1 MQTFSEL
8 IDPEGH
14 FLKCFH
20 RSRSTVLVEFSQQP
34 WDTCIPLFLQVEKQ
48 TQGHGITCQV
58 PAASQGQSVSGPQAC
73 VLLVPGCPTEL
84 GRPVP
89 TAGSIPEAAA
99 VFPGISQLWDF
110 SELQNI
116 CIKWE
121 KEGYQLL
128 ILPIKLKKK
137 KKTGLPWRLSDRVCL
152 PVSIGDP
159 VRALIPEDLACL
171 RAAQPMCYS
180 HQASALEAVLCK
192 RSPLSE
198 KPTPTTRE

>member
-1 MQTFSEL
+1 M
-8 IDPEGH
+8 
-14 FLKCFH
+14 
-20 RSRSTVLVEFSQQP
+20 
-34 WDTCIPLFLQVEKQ
+34 EKQ

-89 TAGSIPEAAA
+89 TAGRASL
-99 VFPGISQLWDF
+99 SSCSF
-110 SELQNI
+110 SWYFSALGFLRVTEYL
-116 CIKWE
+116 
-121 KEGYQLL
+121 YQVRKGG
-128 ILPIKLKKK
+128 LPTPYFAHYLKKN
-137 KKTGLPWRLSDRVCL
+137 KKTGLPWSLSGRVCL

-159 VRALIPEDLACL
+159 VRALILEDPVCL
-171 RAAQPMCYS
+171 GAAQPMCYS
-180 HQASALEAVLCK
+180 HQASAPEAVLRK